1 MKIRKYQVGSII
13 YTPTPTA
20 AATASAQQS
29 ASSSSAS
36 KDTPEKITGTIQKEI
51 MDLMKTDGLPSDVDA
66 LLTYA
71 SKYLDKSSRL
81 SDMSLFG
88 GTDSDYDIKDY
99 IKILRQV
106 QEAKFNNG
114 EFKKASEN
122 LEKEGAWGN
131 AAIDSTGNLF
141 VQDEKGQLGKVTL
154 RKYIDN
160 RDKYHAVTNGELMEM
175 RARQKGL
182 AFDQIGILTNM
193 QEADGMKSISE
204 QLRKIVGDFKQKK
217 IAYYKFSKGSDR
229 ITDKSG
235 KSYNMQELADGMD
248 FLTQGGPSGYY
259 KITRSTNWSKDNLGE
274 AMEYLYNSLD
284 ASAKNTLKAQ
294 IAVNGEDPYSK
305 NGIYKYLADVLY
317 AGQATEDSADFDS
330 AATNY
335 DPNGTGKKGG
345 SADKKDE
352 LVQMNYLGQIAAGY
366 YGPAH
371 PVKLTGKTSK
381 VAKAGMLETMGW
393 DLGAIIGHDNKTLE
407 KQTVSSLLSNAWG
420 FQAANTGSITFGNKH
435 ITAEEAQALYWN
447 GADHLN
453 AVQLPVTTD
462 DHGNIIPDLE
472 LNEKIQKLNETAKG
486 KSPTEINDYIKSY
499 LPGIEVKKNA
509 KGQYEAVNVPTMTF
523 LTTVVTASDDVLDLT
538 DENKLMLDKV
548 DDPNGLLR
556 DIYNRIVRY
565 GTLSPHKDT
574 VSLGFDKAGKK
585 GFYKGNV
592 YIPID
597 NPYSGFRVS
606 GLDPYVTKGTLDNP
620 AEKAMLRQ
628 AVTQRAQ
635 QGNDLVTNFNE

>member
-193 QEADGMKSISE
+193 QEAAGMKSITD
-204 QLRKIVGDFKQKK
+204 QLRKIMGDFKQKK
-217 IAYYKFSKGSDR
+217 IQYYKFSKGTDR

-235 KSYNMQELADGMD
+235 KTYNMQELDDGMEM
-248 FLTQGGPSGYY
+248 LTKGGPSGYY
-259 KITRSTNWSKDNLGE
+259 KMTN
-274 AMEYLYNSLD
+274 
-284 ASAKNTLKAQ
+284 
-294 IAVNGEDPYSK
+294 
-305 NGIYKYLADVLY
+305 
-317 AGQATEDSADFDS
+317 
-330 AATNY
+330 ATNV
-335 DPNGTGKKGG
+335 PSVKR
-345 SADKKDE
+345 A
-352 LVQMNYLGQIAAGY
+352 VMYL
-366 YGPAH
+366 
-371 PVKLTGKTSK
+371 
-381 VAKAGMLETMGW
+381 
-393 DLGAIIGHDNKTLE
+393 
-407 KQTVSSLLSNAWG
+407 
-420 FQAANTGSITFGNKH
+420 
-435 ITAEEAQALYWN
+435 
-447 GADHLN
+447 
-453 AVQLPVTTD
+453 
-462 DHGNIIPDLE
+462 
-472 LNEKIQKLNETAKG
+472 
-486 KSPTEINDYIKSY
+486 
-499 LPGIEVKKNA
+499 
-509 KGQYEAVNVPTMTF
+509 
-523 LTTVVTASDDVLDLT
+523 
-538 DENKLMLDKV
+538 
-548 DDPNGLLR
+548 
-556 DIYNRIVRY
+556 
-565 GTLSPHKDT
+565 
-574 VSLGFDKAGKK
+574 
-585 GFYKGNV
+585 
-592 YIPID
+592 
-597 NPYSGFRVS
+597 
-606 GLDPYVTKGTLDNP
+606 
-620 AEKAMLRQ
+620 
-628 AVTQRAQ
+628 
-635 QGNDLVTNFNE
+635 